1 VKPSPRRKA
10 RELAVQAVYSW
21 QISQNPVNEIEVNFI
36 ADNSKRRFDIEYFQQ
51 LLRGVTNSVA
61 ELDLAISPHV
71 DRPLDDIDHV
81 EKAILRVAVFEL
93 SECQDVPYR
102 VVINEAIE
110 LAKSFA
116 ADDSHK
122 FVNGVLDKAVKLIIS
137 DCYKQATHI
146 LKENIDSLHLMAQS
160 LVEYETLDSE
170 QIDDIM
176 AGAKPRAPGSK
187 ENKTESKKKNDPSVG
202 DTAEQS

>member
-21 QISQNPVNEIEVNFI
+21 QISQNSVNDIEVNFI
-36 ADNSKRRFDIEYFQQ
+36 TDNSKRRFDIEYFQQ
-51 LLRGVTNSVA
+51 LLRGVTSNVS

-71 DRPLDDIDHV
+71 DRPIDDIDHV

-93 SECQDVPYR
+93 SDCQDVPYR

-122 FVNGVLDKAVKLIIS
+122 FVNGVLDKAVKLIRPQ
-137 DCYKQATHI
+137 D
-146 LKENIDSLHLMAQS
+146 
-160 LVEYETLDSE
+160 
-170 QIDDIM
+170 
-176 AGAKPRAPGSK
+176 
-187 ENKTESKKKNDPSVG
+187 
-202 DTAEQS
+202 

>member
-21 QISQNPVNEIEVNFI
+21 QISQNSVNDIEVNFI
-36 ADNSKRRFDIEYFQQ
+36 TDNSKRRFDIEYFQQ

-71 DRPLDDIDHV
+71 DRPLDDIDQV
-81 EKAILRVAVFEL
+81 EKAILRVAIFEL
-93 SECQDVPYR
+93 SDCQDVPYR

-110 LAKSFA
+110 LAKLFA

-122 FVNGVLDKAVKLIIS
+122 FINGVLDKAVKLIRPQ
-137 DCYKQATHI
+137 D
-146 LKENIDSLHLMAQS
+146 
-160 LVEYETLDSE
+160 
-170 QIDDIM
+170 
-176 AGAKPRAPGSK
+176 
-187 ENKTESKKKNDPSVG
+187 
-202 DTAEQS
+202 

>member
-21 QISQNPVNEIEVNFI
+21 QLSQNSVADIEVNFI
-36 ADNSKRRFDIEYFQQ
+36 SDNSKRRFEIEYFQQ
-51 LLRGVTNSVA
+51 LLRGVTNNVA
-61 ELDLAISPHV
+61 ELDVAISPHV

-93 SECQDVPYR
+93 SDCQDVPYR

-122 FVNGVLDKAVKLIIS
+122 FINGVLDKAVKLIRPQ
-137 DCYKQATHI
+137 D
-146 LKENIDSLHLMAQS
+146 
-160 LVEYETLDSE
+160 
-170 QIDDIM
+170 
-176 AGAKPRAPGSK
+176 
-187 ENKTESKKKNDPSVG
+187 
-202 DTAEQS
+202 

>member
-1 VKPSPRRKA
+1 MKPSPRRKA
-10 RELAVQAVYSW
+10 RELAFQAVFSW
-21 QISQNPVNEIEVNFI
+21 EMSQNSVNNIEVNFI

-51 LLRGVTNSVA
+51 LLRGVTSNVN
-61 ELDLAISPHV
+61 EIDLAISPHV

-93 SECQDVPYR
+93 SDCKDVPYR

-122 FVNGVLDKAVKLIIS
+122 FVNGVLDKAVKLIRP
-137 DCYKQATHI
+137 
-146 LKENIDSLHLMAQS
+146 E
-160 LVEYETLDSE
+160 E
-170 QIDDIM
+170 
-176 AGAKPRAPGSK
+176 
-187 ENKTESKKKNDPSVG
+187 
-202 DTAEQS
+202 